1 MDEKYN
7 ALFTP
12 WKIGNVE
19 IPNRIVQCSMGGT
32 SLFGWLEPNHF
43 DKEAAYFLLNR
54 AQDGVGLI
62 LPGMQCVRDTMGIPG
77 RKWLWQNDRMFKELK
92 PYMEE
97 FHKTGSKLFIQLAA
111 GFGRSMAINGW
122 MSYLAKHDFLN
133 KLASPI
139 VDVQYSCASASA
151 TPNRWNE
158 DLKSRPMTRAEIKEM
173 VEAFGKTAKKLRDAG
188 VDGVEIHAVHEGYLL
203 DQFTMKNWNFRT
215 DEYGGSFENRFRFPV
230 EIVKCIHEYAG
241 DDFPVSLRYSVVSK
255 TKGWGKGAMP
265 YEEDFEEFGRD
276 MEESEKAVKY
286 LEEAGYAMFN
296 CDNGTYDA
304 WYWAHPPQ
312 YMPDNCNLSY
322 VEHIKNFTSKPVVC
336 AGRMDP
342 VKAAEEIEAG
352 RLDAVAIARQNLV
365 DHDWI
370 HKIKAGQQD
379 EIKPCIR
386 CHNGCFNMA
395 KFAGT
400 PNIQHLGDSLH
411 LARCALNPTTMQH
424 NRYKIVPTK
433 KPKKVA
439 IIGGGIGGMECALVL
454 TQRGH
459 KPVIFEKSNELG
471 GLFLTAS
478 AMTFKENDKD
488 LITWYKREI
497 EKAGIE
503 VHLGTEV
510 NDLNTLH
517 GFDDIIVATGS
528 VPRTMPQIKGF
539 DKTLTF
545 TDVLKDKKEV
555 GDKVLFIGGGQ
566 SSCEAAYD
574 LLLNFGKHPI
584 IVEYAGDLVAAQ
596 ATCLANTSYLR
607 DAMEYHK
614 VPVYL
619 HSTVTEITDKGCTVK
634 NVQTG
639 ETFFVEC
646 DSVVN
651 GIGFVPTPVGGKT
664 ASRKVKGRE
673 TIHRVGDCVAIGNL
687 RTVIWRAWDVCMKI

>member
-1 MDEKYN
+1 MNSKYN

-32 SLFGWLEPNHF
+32 SLFGWMEPSHL

-62 LPGMQCVRDTMGIPG
+62 LPGMQCIKDPIGG
-77 RKWLWQNDRMFKELK
+77 RWLYQNNKMFKDLK
-92 PYMEE
+92 EYMVE

-111 GFGRSMAINGW
+111 GMGRSMAITKP
-122 MSYLAKHDFLN
+122 MVALLKHPILG
-133 KLASPI
+133 KLASPVADLDYI
-139 VDVQYSCASASA
+139 TASASA
-151 TPNRWNE
+151 TPNRWYDE
-158 DLKSRPMTRAEIKEM
+158 IKSRPMTIKEIHDQ
-173 VEAFGKTAKKLRDAG
+173 VEAFAKTSKKLMDAG

-203 DQFTMKNWNFRT
+203 DQFTISNMNYRT

-230 EIVKCIHEYAG
+230 EIVQAIKAACG

-255 TKGWGKGAMP
+255 TKDWGKGAMP
-265 YEEDFEEFGRD
+265 YEKDFKEFGRD
-276 MEESEKAVKY
+276 MEESEKAIKY
-286 LEEAGYAMFN
+286 LADAGYDMFN

-312 YMPDNCNLSY
+312 YMPDNCNLKY
-322 VEHIKNFTSKPVVC
+322 VEHIKNFTNAPVVC

-342 VKAAEEIEAG
+342 VKAAEEIAAG

-365 DHDWI
+365 DHEWV
-370 HKIKAGQQD
+370 HKIKEGRQD

-386 CHNGCFNMA
+386 CHNGCFNFA
-395 KFAGT
+395 KYKGT
-400 PNIQHLGDSLH
+400 PNLQNTMDSLH
-411 LARCALNPTTMQH
+411 LGRCALNPTTMQH
-424 NRYKIVPTK
+424 KRYYIAPTK
-433 KPKKVA
+433 KAKRVA

-454 TQRGH
+454 KQQGNI
-459 KPVIFEKSNELG
+459 PVLFEKTNELG

-478 AMTFKENDKD
+478 AMTFKENDKE

-503 VHLGTEV
+503 VHMNTEV
-510 NDLNTLH
+510 NDLNTLR

-528 VPRTMPQIKGF
+528 TPRMMPQIKGF
-539 DKTLTF
+539 EKTLTF
-545 TDVLKDKKEV
+545 TDVLKDKKDV

-574 LLLNFGKHPI
+574 MLLNFGKHPI

-596 ATCLANTSYLR
+596 ATCLANTSFLR

-634 NVQTG
+634 NVETG
-639 ETFFVEC
+639 ETTFVEC

-651 GIGFVPTPVGGKT
+651 GIGFVPTPVGGKDNKK
-664 ASRKVKGRE
+664 AY
-673 TIHRVGDCVAIGNL
+673 RVGDCVAIGNL

>member
-1 MDEKYN
+1 MNSKYN

-32 SLFGWLEPNHF
+32 SLFGWMEPSHL
-43 DKEAAYFLLNR
+43 DKEAAHFLLNR

-62 LPGMQCVRDTMGIPG
+62 LPGMQCIKDPILG
-77 RKWLWQNDRMFKELK
+77 RWLYQNDKMFKDLAV
-92 PYMEE
+92 YMKE

-111 GFGRSMAINGW
+111 GMGRSMAITKP
-122 MSYLAKHDFLN
+122 MVTLLKHPLLG
-133 KLASPI
+133 KIASPI
-139 VDVQYSCASASA
+139 ADLDYITASASA
-151 TPNRWNE
+151 TPNRWYDE
-158 DLKSRPMTRAEIKEM
+158 IKSRPMTVKEIHDQ
-173 VEAFGKTAKKLRDAG
+173 VDAFAKTAKKLMDAG

-203 DQFTMKNWNFRT
+203 DQFTISNMNYRT

-230 EIVKCIHEYAG
+230 EIVQAIKAACG
-241 DDFPVSLRYSVVSK
+241 KDFPVSLRYSVVSK
-255 TKGWGKGAMP
+255 TKDWGKGAMP
-265 YEEDFEEFGRD
+265 YEKDFKEFGRD
-276 MEESEKAVKY
+276 MEESERAVKY
-286 LEEAGYAMFN
+286 LGDAGYDMFN

-322 VEHIKNFTSKPVVC
+322 VEHIKNYTSKPVVC

-342 VKAAEEIEAG
+342 VKAAEEIAAG
-352 RLDAVAIARQNLV
+352 KLDAVAIARQNLV
-365 DHDWI
+365 DHEWI
-370 HKIKAGQQD
+370 HKILEGRED

-386 CHNGCFNMA
+386 CHNGCFNFA
-395 KFAGT
+395 KYKGSSNT
-400 PNIQHLGDSLH
+400 QNLMDSLH
-411 LARCALNPTTMQH
+411 LGRCALNPTTMQH
-424 NRYKIVPTK
+424 TRYYIAPTK
-433 KPKKVA
+433 KAKRVA
-439 IIGGGIGGMECALVL
+439 IIGGGIGGMESALVL
-454 TQRGH
+454 HQQGNI
-459 KPVIFEKSNELG
+459 PVIFEKTNELG

-478 AMTFKENDKD
+478 AMTFKENDKE

-503 VHLGTEV
+503 VHMNTEV
-510 NDLNTLH
+510 NDLNTLR

-528 VPRTMPQIKGF
+528 TPRMMPQIKGF
-539 DKTLTF
+539 EKTLTF

-574 LLLNFGKHPI
+574 MLLNFGKHPI
-584 IVEYAGDLVAAQ
+584 IVEYAGDLIAAQ
-596 ATCLANTSYLR
+596 ATCLANTSFLR

-634 NVQTG
+634 NVDTG
-639 ETFFVEC
+639 DTFFVEC

-651 GIGFVPTPVGGKT
+651 GIGFVPTPVGGKDNKK
-664 ASRKVKGRE
+664 AY
-673 TIHRVGDCVAIGNL
+673 RVGDCVAIGNL

>member
-1 MDEKYN
+1 MNPKYE

-12 WKIGNVE
+12 WKVGNVE
-19 IPNRIVQCSMGGT
+19 VKNRIVQCSMGGT
-32 SLFGWLEPNHF
+32 SLFGWMEPSHL

-62 LPGMQCVRDTMGIPG
+62 LPGMQCIKDAIGG
-77 RKWLWQNDRMFKELK
+77 RWLYQNEKMFKDLK
-92 PYMEE
+92 KYMEE
-97 FHKTGSKLFIQLAA
+97 FHKTGAKLFIQLAA
-111 GFGRSMAINGW
+111 GMGRSMAITKPMVMLLQHPVLG
-122 MSYLAKHDFLN
+122 
-133 KLASPI
+133 KLASPVADLDYI
-139 VDVQYSCASASA
+139 TASASA
-151 TPNRWNE
+151 TPNRWYDE
-158 DLKSRPMTRAEIKEM
+158 VKSRPMTIKEIHDQ
-173 VEAFGKTAKKLRDAG
+173 VEAFAKTSKLLKEAG

-203 DQFTMKNWNFRT
+203 DQFTISNMNYRT
-215 DEYGGSFENRFRFPV
+215 DEYGGSFENRYRFPV
-230 EIVKCIHEYAG
+230 EIVQAIKRECG
-241 DDFPVSLRYSVVSK
+241 SDFPVSLRYSVVSK
-255 TKGWGKGAMP
+255 TKDWGKGAMP
-265 YEEDFEEFGRD
+265 YEEDFKEFGRD

-286 LEEAGYAMFN
+286 LEDAGYDMFN

-342 VKAAEEIEAG
+342 VKAAEEIAAG
-352 RLDAVAIARQNLV
+352 KLDAVAIARQNLV
-365 DHDWI
+365 DHEWI
-370 HKIKAGQQD
+370 HKILEGRED

-424 NRYKIVPTK
+424 NKYKIVPTK
-433 KPKKVA
+433 SPKKVA
-439 IIGGGIGGMECALVL
+439 VIGGGIGGMECALVL
-454 TQRGH
+454 KQRGH
-459 KPVIFEKSNELG
+459 IPTLFEKSGELG

-478 AMTFKENDKD
+478 AMTFKENDKE
-488 LITWYKREI
+488 LIRWYRREI
-497 EKAGIE
+497 EKSGIE
-503 VHLGTEV
+503 VHLNTEV
-510 NDLNTLH
+510 NDLGTLR
-517 GFDDIIVATGS
+517 GYDDIIVATGS
-528 VPRTMPQIKGF
+528 VPRTMPGIKGF
-539 DKTLTF
+539 EKALTF
-545 TDVLKDKKEV
+545 TQILKEKHEL

-574 LLLNFGKHPI
+574 LLLNYGKHPI
-584 IVEYAGDLVAAQ
+584 IVEYANDLVAAQ

-646 DSVVN
+646 DNVVN
-651 GIGFVPTPVGGKT
+651 GIGFVPTPVGGRT
-664 ASRKVKGRE
+664 ASRKVKGKE
-673 TIHRVGDCVAIGNL
+673 TIFRVGDCVAIGNL

>member
-1 MDEKYN
+1 MNPKYEP
-7 ALFTP
+7 LFTP

-32 SLFGWLEPNHF
+32 SLFGWMEPSHL

-62 LPGMQCVRDTMGIPG
+62 LPGMQCIKDAIGG
-77 RKWLWQNDRMFKELK
+77 RWLYQNDKMFKDLK
-92 PYMEE
+92 PYMDEL
-97 FHKTGSKLFIQLAA
+97 HKAGAKLFVQLAA
-111 GFGRSMAINGW
+111 GMGRSMAITKP
-122 MSYLAKHDFLN
+122 MVMLLKHPLLGR
-133 KLASPI
+133 LASPVADLDYI
-139 VDVQYSCASASA
+139 CASASA
-151 TPNRWNE
+151 TPNRWAE
-158 DLKSRPMTRAEIKEM
+158 DVKSRPMTVKEIHDQ
-173 VEAFGKTAKKLRDAG
+173 VDAFAKTAKKLMDAG

-203 DQFTMKNWNFRT
+203 DQFTISNMNYRT
-215 DEYGGSFENRFRFPV
+215 DEYGGSFENRYRFPV
-230 EIVKCIHEYAG
+230 EIVQAIKAACG
-241 DDFPVSLRYSVVSK
+241 KDFPVSLRYSVVSK
-255 TKGWGKGAMP
+255 TKTWGKGAMP
-265 YEEDFEEFGRD
+265 YETDFEEFGRD
-276 MEESEKAVKY
+276 MEESEKAIKY
-286 LEEAGYAMFN
+286 LADAGYDMFN

-312 YMPDNCNLSY
+312 YMPDNCNLEY
-322 VEHIKNFTSKPVVC
+322 VEHIKKFTDKPVVC

-342 VKAAEEIEAG
+342 VKAAEEIAAG

-365 DHDWI
+365 DHEWI
-370 HKIKAGQQD
+370 HKIKEGRED
-379 EIKPCIR
+379 DIKPCIR
-386 CHNGCFNMA
+386 CHNGCFNFA
-395 KFAGT
+395 KYKGT
-400 PNIQHLGDSLH
+400 SNLQKLDDSLH

-424 NRYKIVPTK
+424 NKYKIVPTK

-439 IIGGGIGGMECALVL
+439 IIGGGVGGMECALVL
-454 TQRGH
+454 KQRGH
-459 KPVIFEKSNELG
+459 IPTIFEKTNELG

-478 AMTFKENDKD
+478 AMTFKENDKE
-488 LITWYKREI
+488 LIRWYLKEI
-497 EKAGIE
+497 EREGID
-503 VHLGTEV
+503 VRLNTEV
-510 NDLNTLH
+510 NDLGTMR
-517 GFDDIIVATGS
+517 GYDEIIVATGS
-528 VPRTMPQIKGF
+528 VPRTMPGIKGF
-539 DKTLTF
+539 EKALTF
-545 TDVLKDKKEV
+545 TQVLKDKVDV
-555 GDKVLFIGGGQ
+555 GDKVLFLGGGQ

-651 GIGFVPTPVGGKT
+651 GIGFVPTPVGGKDN
-664 ASRKVKGRE
+664 KNVY
-673 TIHRVGDCVAIGNL
+673 RVGDCVAIGNL

>member
-1 MDEKYN
+1 MNSKYN

-32 SLFGWLEPNHF
+32 SLFGWMEPSHL

-62 LPGMQCVRDTMGIPG
+62 LPGMQCIKDPIGG
-77 RKWLWQNDRMFKELK
+77 RWLYQNNKMFKDLK
-92 PYMEE
+92 EYMVE

-111 GFGRSMAINGW
+111 GMGRSMAITKP
-122 MSYLAKHDFLN
+122 MVALLKHPILG
-133 KLASPI
+133 KLASPVADLDYI
-139 VDVQYSCASASA
+139 TASASA
-151 TPNRWNE
+151 TPNRWYDE
-158 DLKSRPMTRAEIKEM
+158 IKSRPMTIKEIHDQ
-173 VEAFGKTAKKLRDAG
+173 VEAFAKTSKKLMDAG

-203 DQFTMKNWNFRT
+203 DQFTISNMNYRT

-230 EIVKCIHEYAG
+230 EIVQAIKAACG

-255 TKGWGKGAMP
+255 TKDWGKGAMP
-265 YEEDFEEFGRD
+265 YEKDFKEFGRD
-276 MEESEKAVKY
+276 MEESEKAIKY
-286 LEEAGYAMFN
+286 LADAGYDMFN

-312 YMPDNCNLSY
+312 YMPDNCNLEY
-322 VEHIKNFTSKPVVC
+322 VEHIKKFTDKPVVC

-352 RLDAVAIARQNLV
+352 KLDAVAIARQNLV

-370 HKIKAGQQD
+370 HKIKEGHED

-400 PNIQHLGDSLH
+400 PNVQHFNDSMH

-424 NRYKIVPTK
+424 TRYKIVPTK
-433 KPKKVA
+433 NPKKVA

-454 TQRGH
+454 KQRGH
-459 KPVIFEKSNELG
+459 IPTIFEKTDELG

-478 AMTFKENDKD
+478 AMTFKENDKE
-488 LITWYKREI
+488 LIRWYKNEI
-497 EKAGIE
+497 EKQGID
-503 VHLGTEV
+503 VRFNTEI
-510 NDLNTLH
+510 NDLGVLR
-517 GFDDIIVATGS
+517 GYDDIIVASGS
-528 VPRTMPQIKGF
+528 VPRMMPSIKGF
-539 DKTLTF
+539 DKALTF
-545 TDVLKDKKEV
+545 TQVLKDKVDV
-555 GDKVLFIGGGQ
+555 GDNFLFIGGGQ

-574 LLLNFGKHPI
+574 MLLNFGKHPI

-596 ATCLANTSYLR
+596 ATCLANTSFLR

-634 NVQTG
+634 NVETG
-639 ETFFVEC
+639 ETTFVEC

-651 GIGFVPTPVGGKT
+651 GIGFVPTPVGGKDNKK
-664 ASRKVKGRE
+664 AY
-673 TIHRVGDCVAIGNL
+673 RVGDCVAIGNL

>member
-1 MDEKYN
+1 MNQKYN

-12 WKIGNVE
+12 WKICNVE

-32 SLFGWLEPNHF
+32 SLFGWMEPSHL

-62 LPGMQCVRDTMGIPG
+62 LPGMQCIKDPILG
-77 RKWLWQNDRMFKELK
+77 RWLYQNDKMFKDLEV
-92 PYMEE
+92 YMKE

-111 GFGRSMAINGW
+111 GMGRSMAITKPMVMLLKNPLLG
-122 MSYLAKHDFLN
+122 KI
-133 KLASPI
+133 ASPI
-139 VDVQYSCASASA
+139 ADLNYITASASA
-151 TPNRWNE
+151 TPNRWYE
-158 DLKSRPMTRAEIKEM
+158 EIKSRPMTIQEIHDQ
-173 VEAFGKTAKKLRDAG
+173 VDAFAKTAKKLMDAG

-203 DQFTMKNWNFRT
+203 DQFTISNMNYRT
-215 DEYGGSFENRFRFPV
+215 DEYGGSFENRYRFPV
-230 EIVKCIHEYAG
+230 EIVQAIKAACG
-241 DDFPVSLRYSVVSK
+241 NDFPVSLRYSVVSK
-255 TKGWGKGAMP
+255 TKDWGKGAMP
-265 YEEDFEEFGRD
+265 YETDFKEFGRD
-276 MEESEKAVKY
+276 MEESERAIKY
-286 LEEAGYAMFN
+286 LSDAGYDMFN

-312 YMPDNCNLSY
+312 YMPDNCNLEY
-322 VEHIKNFTSKPVVC
+322 VEHIKKFTDKPVVC

-370 HKIKAGQQD
+370 HKIKEGRED

-395 KFAGT
+395 KYAGT
-400 PNIQHLGDSLH
+400 PNVQHLGDSLH

-433 KPKKVA
+433 SPKKVA

-454 TQRGH
+454 KQRGH
-459 KPVIFEKSNELG
+459 IPTIFEKSGELG

-478 AMTFKENDKD
+478 AMTFKENDKE
-488 LITWYKREI
+488 LIRWYLNEI
-497 EKAGIE
+497 EKEGID
-503 VHLGTEV
+503 VRLNTEV
-510 NDLNTLH
+510 NDLGTLH
-517 GFDDIIVATGS
+517 GFDEIIVASGS
-528 VPRTMPQIKGF
+528 VPRTMPSIKGF
-539 DKTLTF
+539 DRTLTF
-545 TDVLKDKKEV
+545 TQILKDKVDV

-574 LLLNFGKHPI
+574 LLLNYGKHPI

-639 ETFFVEC
+639 ETTFVEC

-651 GIGFVPTPVGGKT
+651 GIGFVPTPVGGKDNKK
-664 ASRKVKGRE
+664 AY
-673 TIHRVGDCVAIGNL
+673 RVGDCVAIGNL
-687 RTVIWRAWDVCMKI
+687 RTVIWRAWAVCMKI

>member
-1 MDEKYN
+1 MNPKYE

-12 WKIGNVE
+12 WKVGNVE
-19 IPNRIVQCSMGGT
+19 VKNRIVQCSMGGT
-32 SLFGWLEPNHF
+32 SLFGWMEPSHL

-62 LPGMQCVRDTMGIPG
+62 LPGMQCIKDAIGG
-77 RKWLWQNDRMFKELK
+77 RWLYQNEKMFKDLK
-92 PYMEE
+92 KYMEE
-97 FHKTGSKLFIQLAA
+97 FHKTGAKLFIQLAA
-111 GFGRSMAINGW
+111 GMGRSMAITKPMVMLLQHPVLG
-122 MSYLAKHDFLN
+122 
-133 KLASPI
+133 KLASPVADLDYI
-139 VDVQYSCASASA
+139 TASASA
-151 TPNRWNE
+151 TPNRWYDE
-158 DLKSRPMTRAEIKEM
+158 VKSRPMTIKEIHDQ
-173 VEAFGKTAKKLRDAG
+173 VEAFAKTSKLLKEAG

-203 DQFTMKNWNFRT
+203 DQFTISNMNYRT
-215 DEYGGSFENRFRFPV
+215 DEYGGSFENRYRFPV
-230 EIVKCIHEYAG
+230 EIVQAIKRECG
-241 DDFPVSLRYSVVSK
+241 SDFPVSLRYSVVSK
-255 TKGWGKGAMP
+255 TKDWGKGAMP
-265 YEEDFEEFGRD
+265 YEEDFKEFGRD

-286 LEEAGYAMFN
+286 LEDAGYDMFN

-342 VKAAEEIEAG
+342 VKAAEEIAAG
-352 RLDAVAIARQNLV
+352 KLDAVAIARQNLV
-365 DHDWI
+365 DHEWI
-370 HKIKAGQQD
+370 HKILEGRED

-424 NRYKIVPTK
+424 NKYKIVPTK
-433 KPKKVA
+433 SPKKVA
-439 IIGGGIGGMECALVL
+439 VIGGGIGGMECALVL
-454 TQRGH
+454 KQRGH
-459 KPVIFEKSNELG
+459 IPTLFEKSGELG

-478 AMTFKENDKD
+478 AMTFKENDKE
-488 LITWYKREI
+488 LIRWYRREI
-497 EKAGIE
+497 EKSGIE
-503 VHLGTEV
+503 VHLNTEV
-510 NDLNTLH
+510 NDLGTLR
-517 GFDDIIVATGS
+517 GYDDIIVATGS
-528 VPRTMPQIKGF
+528 VPRTMPGIKGF
-539 DKTLTF
+539 EKALTF
-545 TDVLKDKKEV
+545 TQILKEKHEL

-574 LLLNFGKHPI
+574 LLLNYGKHPI
-584 IVEYAGDLVAAQ
+584 IVEYANDLVAAQ

-646 DSVVN
+646 DNVVN
-651 GIGFVPTPVGGKT
+651 GIGFVPTPVGGRT
-664 ASRKVKGRE
+664 ASRKVKGKE
-673 TIHRVGDCVAIGNL
+673 TIFRVGDCVSIGNL

>member
-1 MDEKYN
+1 MNSKYN

-32 SLFGWLEPNHF
+32 SLFGWMEPSHL

-62 LPGMQCVRDTMGIPG
+62 LPGMQCIKDPIGG
-77 RKWLWQNDRMFKELK
+77 RWLYQNNKMFKDLK
-92 PYMEE
+92 EYMVE

-111 GFGRSMAINGW
+111 GMGRSMAITKP
-122 MSYLAKHDFLN
+122 MVALLKHPILG
-133 KLASPI
+133 KLASPVADLDYI
-139 VDVQYSCASASA
+139 TASASA
-151 TPNRWNE
+151 TPNRWYDE
-158 DLKSRPMTRAEIKEM
+158 IKSRPMTIKEIHDQ
-173 VEAFGKTAKKLRDAG
+173 VEAFAKTSKKLMDAG

-203 DQFTMKNWNFRT
+203 DQFTISNMNYRT

-230 EIVKCIHEYAG
+230 EIVQAIKAACG
-241 DDFPVSLRYSVVSK
+241 DDFSVSLRYSVVSK
-255 TKGWGKGAMP
+255 TKDWGKGAMP
-265 YEEDFEEFGRD
+265 YEKDFKEFGRD
-276 MEESEKAVKY
+276 MEESEKAIKY
-286 LEEAGYAMFN
+286 LADAGYDMFN

-312 YMPDNCNLSY
+312 YMPDNCNLEY
-322 VEHIKNFTSKPVVC
+322 VEHIKKFTDKPVVC

-352 RLDAVAIARQNLV
+352 KLDAVAIARQNLV

-370 HKIKAGQQD
+370 HKIKEGHED

-400 PNIQHLGDSLH
+400 PNVQHFNDSMH

-424 NRYKIVPTK
+424 TRYKIVPTK
-433 KPKKVA
+433 NPKKVA

-454 TQRGH
+454 KQRGH
-459 KPVIFEKSNELG
+459 IPTIFEKTDELG

-478 AMTFKENDKD
+478 AMTFKENDKE
-488 LITWYKREI
+488 LIRWYKNEI
-497 EKAGIE
+497 EKQGID
-503 VHLGTEV
+503 VRFNTEI
-510 NDLNTLH
+510 NDLGVLR
-517 GFDDIIVATGS
+517 GYDDIIVASGS
-528 VPRTMPQIKGF
+528 VPRMMPSIKGF
-539 DKTLTF
+539 DKALTF
-545 TDVLKDKKEV
+545 TQVLKDKVDV

-574 LLLNFGKHPI
+574 MLLNFGKHPI

-596 ATCLANTSYLR
+596 ATCLANTSFLR

-634 NVQTG
+634 NVETG
-639 ETFFVEC
+639 ETTFVEC

-651 GIGFVPTPVGGKT
+651 GIGFVPTPVGGKDNKK
-664 ASRKVKGRE
+664 AY
-673 TIHRVGDCVAIGNL
+673 RVGDCVAIGNL

>member
-1 MDEKYN
+1 MNSKYN

-32 SLFGWLEPNHF
+32 SLFGWMEPSHL

-62 LPGMQCVRDTMGIPG
+62 LPGIQCIKDPIGG
-77 RKWLWQNDRMFKELK
+77 RWLYQNNKMFKDLK
-92 PYMEE
+92 EYMVE

-111 GFGRSMAINGW
+111 GMGRSMAITKPMVALLTHPILG
-122 MSYLAKHDFLN
+122 
-133 KLASPI
+133 KLASPVADLDYI
-139 VDVQYSCASASA
+139 TASASA
-151 TPNRWNE
+151 TPNRWYDE
-158 DLKSRPMTRAEIKEM
+158 IKSRPMTIKEIHDQ
-173 VEAFGKTAKKLRDAG
+173 VEAFAKTSKKLMDAG

-203 DQFTMKNWNFRT
+203 DQFTISNMNYRT

-230 EIVKCIHEYAG
+230 EIVQAIKAACG

-255 TKGWGKGAMP
+255 TKDWGKGAMP
-265 YEEDFEEFGRD
+265 YEKDFKEFGRD
-276 MEESEKAVKY
+276 MEESEKAIKY
-286 LEEAGYAMFN
+286 LADAGYDMFN

-312 YMPDNCNLSY
+312 YMPDNCNLEY
-322 VEHIKNFTSKPVVC
+322 VEHIKKFTDKPVVC

-352 RLDAVAIARQNLV
+352 KLDAVAIARQNLV

-370 HKIKAGQQD
+370 HKIKEGHED

-400 PNIQHLGDSLH
+400 PNVQHFNDSMH

-424 NRYKIVPTK
+424 TRYKIVPTK
-433 KPKKVA
+433 NPKKVA

-454 TQRGH
+454 KQRGH
-459 KPVIFEKSNELG
+459 IPTIFEKTDELG

-478 AMTFKENDKD
+478 AMTFKENDKE
-488 LITWYKREI
+488 LIRWYKNEI
-497 EKAGIE
+497 EKQGID
-503 VHLGTEV
+503 VRFNTEI
-510 NDLNTLH
+510 NDLGVLR
-517 GFDDIIVATGS
+517 GYDDIIVASGS
-528 VPRTMPQIKGF
+528 VPRMMPSIKGF
-539 DKTLTF
+539 DKALTF
-545 TDVLKDKKEV
+545 TQVLKDKVDV

-574 LLLNFGKHPI
+574 MLLNFGKHPI

-596 ATCLANTSYLR
+596 ATCLANTSFLR

-634 NVQTG
+634 NVETG
-639 ETFFVEC
+639 ETTFVEC

-651 GIGFVPTPVGGKT
+651 GIGFVPTPVGGKDNKK
-664 ASRKVKGRE
+664 AY
-673 TIHRVGDCVAIGNL
+673 RVGDCVAIGNL

>member
-1 MDEKYN
+1 MNSKYN

-32 SLFGWLEPNHF
+32 SLFGWMEPSHL

-62 LPGMQCVRDTMGIPG
+62 LPGMQCIKDPIGG
-77 RKWLWQNDRMFKELK
+77 RWLYQNNKMFKDLK
-92 PYMEE
+92 EYMVE

-111 GFGRSMAINGW
+111 GMGRSMAITKP
-122 MSYLAKHDFLN
+122 MVALLKHPILG
-133 KLASPI
+133 KLASPVADLDYI
-139 VDVQYSCASASA
+139 TASASA
-151 TPNRWNE
+151 TPNRWYDE
-158 DLKSRPMTRAEIKEM
+158 IKSRPMTIKEIHDQ
-173 VEAFGKTAKKLRDAG
+173 VEAFAKTSKKLMDAG

-203 DQFTMKNWNFRT
+203 DQFTISNMNYRT

-230 EIVKCIHEYAG
+230 EIVQAIKAACG

-255 TKGWGKGAMP
+255 TKDWGKGAMP
-265 YEEDFEEFGRD
+265 YEKDFKEFGRD
-276 MEESEKAVKY
+276 MEESEKAIKY
-286 LEEAGYAMFN
+286 LADAGYDMFN

-312 YMPDNCNLSY
+312 YMPDNCNLEY
-322 VEHIKNFTSKPVVC
+322 VEHIKKFTNCPVVC

-342 VKAAEEIEAG
+342 VKAAEEIAAG

-365 DHDWI
+365 DHEWI
-370 HKIKAGQQD
+370 HKILSGHED

-400 PNIQHLGDSLH
+400 PNVQHFNDSMH

-424 NRYKIVPTK
+424 TRYKIVPTK
-433 KPKKVA
+433 NPKKVA

-454 TQRGH
+454 KQRGH
-459 KPVIFEKSNELG
+459 IPTIFEKTDELG

-478 AMTFKENDKD
+478 AMTFKENDKE
-488 LITWYKREI
+488 LIRWYKNEI
-497 EKAGIE
+497 EKQGID
-503 VHLGTEV
+503 VRFNTEI
-510 NDLNTLH
+510 NDLGVLR
-517 GFDDIIVATGS
+517 GYDDIIVASGS
-528 VPRTMPQIKGF
+528 VPRMMPSIKGF
-539 DKTLTF
+539 DKALTF
-545 TDVLKDKKEV
+545 TQVLKDKVDV

-574 LLLNFGKHPI
+574 MLLNFGKHPI

-596 ATCLANTSYLR
+596 ATCLANTSFLR

-634 NVQTG
+634 NVETG
-639 ETFFVEC
+639 ETTFVEC

-651 GIGFVPTPVGGKT
+651 GIGFVPTPVGGKDNKK
-664 ASRKVKGRE
+664 AY
-673 TIHRVGDCVAIGNL
+673 RVGDCVAIGNL

>member
-1 MDEKYN
+1 MNQKYN

-12 WKIGNVE
+12 WKICNVE

-32 SLFGWLEPNHF
+32 SLFGWMEPSHL

-62 LPGMQCVRDTMGIPG
+62 LPGMQCIKDPILG
-77 RKWLWQNDRMFKELK
+77 RWLYQNDKMFKDLEV
-92 PYMEE
+92 YMKE

-111 GFGRSMAINGW
+111 GMGRSMAITKP
-122 MSYLAKHDFLN
+122 MVTLLKHPLLG
-133 KLASPI
+133 KIASPI
-139 VDVQYSCASASA
+139 ADLDYITASASA
-151 TPNRWNE
+151 TPNRWYDE
-158 DLKSRPMTRAEIKEM
+158 IKSRPMTIKEIHDQ
-173 VEAFGKTAKKLRDAG
+173 VDAFAKTAKKLMDAG

-203 DQFTMKNWNFRT
+203 DQFTISNMNYRT
-215 DEYGGSFENRFRFPV
+215 YEYGGSFENRYRFPV
-230 EIVKCIHEYAG
+230 EIVQAIKAACG
-241 DDFPVSLRYSVVSK
+241 NDFPVSLRYSVVSK
-255 TKGWGKGAMP
+255 TKDWGKGAMP
-265 YEEDFEEFGRD
+265 YETDFKEFGRD
-276 MEESEKAVKY
+276 MEESERAIKY
-286 LEEAGYAMFN
+286 LSDAGYDMFN

-312 YMPDNCNLSY
+312 YMPDNCNLEY
-322 VEHIKNFTSKPVVC
+322 VEHIKKFTDKPVVC

-352 RLDAVAIARQNLV
+352 KLDAVAIARQNLV

-370 HKIKAGQQD
+370 HKIKEGRED

-395 KFAGT
+395 KYAGT
-400 PNIQHLGDSLH
+400 PNVQHLGDSLH

-433 KPKKVA
+433 NPKKVA

-454 TQRGH
+454 KQRGH
-459 KPVIFEKSNELG
+459 IPTIFEKSGELG

-478 AMTFKENDKD
+478 AMTFKENDKE
-488 LITWYKREI
+488 LIRWYLNEI
-497 EKAGIE
+497 EKEGID
-503 VHLGTEV
+503 VHLNTEI
-510 NDLNTLH
+510 NDLGALH
-517 GFDDIIVATGS
+517 GFDEIIVASGS
-528 VPRTMPQIKGF
+528 VPRTMPSIKGF

-545 TDVLKDKKEV
+545 TQVLRDKVDV

-574 LLLNFGKHPI
+574 MLLNYGKHPI

-639 ETFFVEC
+639 ETTFVEC

-651 GIGFVPTPVGGKT
+651 GIGFVPTPVGGKNNKK
-664 ASRKVKGRE
+664 AY
-673 TIHRVGDCVAIGNL
+673 RVGDCVAIGNL

>member
-1 MDEKYN
+1 MNPKYE

-12 WKIGNVE
+12 WKVGNVE
-19 IPNRIVQCSMGGT
+19 VKNRIVQCSMGGT
-32 SLFGWLEPNHF
+32 SLFGWMEPSHL

-62 LPGMQCVRDTMGIPG
+62 LPGMQCIKDAIGG
-77 RKWLWQNDRMFKELK
+77 RWLYQNEKMFKDLK
-92 PYMEE
+92 KYMEE
-97 FHKTGSKLFIQLAA
+97 FHKTGAKLFIQLAA
-111 GFGRSMAINGW
+111 GMGRSMAITKPMILLLQHPVLG
-122 MSYLAKHDFLN
+122 
-133 KLASPI
+133 KLASPVADLDYI
-139 VDVQYSCASASA
+139 TASASA
-151 TPNRWNE
+151 TPNRWYDE
-158 DLKSRPMTRAEIKEM
+158 VKSRPMTIKEIHDQ
-173 VEAFGKTAKKLRDAG
+173 VEAFAKTSKLLKEAG

-203 DQFTMKNWNFRT
+203 DQFTISNMNYRT
-215 DEYGGSFENRFRFPV
+215 DEYGGSFENRYRFPV
-230 EIVKCIHEYAG
+230 EIVQAIKRECG
-241 DDFPVSLRYSVVSK
+241 SDFPVSLRYSVVSK
-255 TKGWGKGAMP
+255 TKDWGKGAMP
-265 YEEDFEEFGRD
+265 YEEDFKEFGRD

-286 LEEAGYAMFN
+286 LEDAGYDMFN

-322 VEHIKNFTSKPVVC
+322 VEHIKNYTSKPVVC

-342 VKAAEEIEAG
+342 VKAAEEIAAG

-365 DHDWI
+365 DHEWV
-370 HKIKAGQQD
+370 HKILEGRED

-424 NRYKIVPTK
+424 NKYKIVPTRS
-433 KPKKVA
+433 PKKVA
-439 IIGGGIGGMECALVL
+439 VIGGGIGGMECALVL
-454 TQRGH
+454 KQRGH
-459 KPVIFEKSNELG
+459 IPVLFEKSGELG

-478 AMTFKENDKD
+478 AMTFKENDKE
-488 LITWYKREI
+488 LIRWYRREI
-497 EKAGIE
+497 EKSGIE
-503 VHLGTEV
+503 VHLNTEV
-510 NDLNTLH
+510 NDLGTLR
-517 GFDDIIVATGS
+517 GYDDIIVATGS
-528 VPRTMPQIKGF
+528 VPRTMPGIKGF
-539 DKTLTF
+539 EKALTF
-545 TDVLKDKKEV
+545 TQILKEKHEL

-574 LLLNFGKHPI
+574 LLLNYGKHPI
-584 IVEYAGDLVAAQ
+584 IVEYANDLVAAQ

-646 DSVVN
+646 DNVVN
-651 GIGFVPTPVGGKT
+651 GIGFVPTPVGGRT
-664 ASRKVKGRE
+664 ASRKVKGKE
-673 TIHRVGDCVAIGNL
+673 TIFRVGDCVAIGNL

>member
-1 MDEKYN
+1 MNPKYE

-12 WKIGNVE
+12 WKVGNVE
-19 IPNRIVQCSMGGT
+19 VKNRIVQCSMGGT
-32 SLFGWLEPNHF
+32 SLFGWMEPSHL

-62 LPGMQCVRDTMGIPG
+62 LPGMQCIKDAIGG
-77 RKWLWQNDRMFKELK
+77 RWLYQNEKMFKDLK
-92 PYMEE
+92 KYMDE
-97 FHKTGSKLFIQLAA
+97 FHKTGAKLFIQLAA
-111 GFGRSMAINGW
+111 GMGRSMAITKPMILLLQHPVLG
-122 MSYLAKHDFLN
+122 
-133 KLASPI
+133 KLASPVADLDYI
-139 VDVQYSCASASA
+139 TASASA
-151 TPNRWNE
+151 TPNRWYDE
-158 DLKSRPMTRAEIKEM
+158 VKSRPMTIKEIHDQ
-173 VEAFGKTAKKLRDAG
+173 VEAFAKTSKLLKEAG

-203 DQFTMKNWNFRT
+203 DQFTISNMNYRT
-215 DEYGGSFENRFRFPV
+215 DEYGGSFENRYRFPV
-230 EIVKCIHEYAG
+230 EIVQAIKRECG
-241 DDFPVSLRYSVVSK
+241 SDFPVSLRYSVVSK
-255 TKGWGKGAMP
+255 TKDWGKGAMP
-265 YEEDFEEFGRD
+265 YEEDFKEFGRD

-286 LEEAGYAMFN
+286 LEDAGYDMFN

-322 VEHIKNFTSKPVVC
+322 VEHIKNYTSKPVVC

-342 VKAAEEIEAG
+342 VKAAEEIAAG
-352 RLDAVAIARQNLV
+352 KLDAVAIARQNLV
-365 DHDWI
+365 DHEWI
-370 HKIKAGQQD
+370 HKILEGRED

-424 NRYKIVPTK
+424 NKYKIVPTK
-433 KPKKVA
+433 SPKKVA

-454 TQRGH
+454 KQRGH
-459 KPVIFEKSNELG
+459 IPTLFEKSGELG

-478 AMTFKENDKD
+478 AMTFKENDKE
-488 LITWYKREI
+488 LIRWYRREI
-497 EKAGIE
+497 EKSGIE
-503 VHLGTEV
+503 VHLNTEV
-510 NDLNTLH
+510 NDLGTLR
-517 GFDDIIVATGS
+517 GYDDIIVATGS
-528 VPRTMPQIKGF
+528 VPRTMPGIKGF
-539 DKTLTF
+539 EKALTF
-545 TDVLKDKKEV
+545 TQILKEKHEL

-574 LLLNFGKHPI
+574 LLLNYGKHPI
-584 IVEYAGDLVAAQ
+584 IVEYANDLVAAQ

-646 DSVVN
+646 DNVVN
-651 GIGFVPTPVGGKT
+651 GIGFVPTPVGGRT
-664 ASRKVKGRE
+664 ASRKVKGKE
-673 TIHRVGDCVAIGNL
+673 TIFRVGDCVAIGNL

>member
-1 MDEKYN
+1 MNPKYE

-12 WKIGNVE
+12 WKVGNVE
-19 IPNRIVQCSMGGT
+19 IKNRIVQCSMGGT
-32 SLFGWLEPNHF
+32 SLFGWMEPSHL

-62 LPGMQCVRDTMGIPG
+62 LPGMQCIKDAIGG
-77 RKWLWQNDRMFKELK
+77 RWLYQNEKMFKDLK
-92 PYMEE
+92 KYMEE
-97 FHKTGSKLFIQLAA
+97 FHKTGAKLFIQLAA
-111 GFGRSMAINGW
+111 GMGRSMAITKPMILLLQHPVLG
-122 MSYLAKHDFLN
+122 
-133 KLASPI
+133 KLASPVADLDYI
-139 VDVQYSCASASA
+139 TASASA
-151 TPNRWNE
+151 TPNRWYDE
-158 DLKSRPMTRAEIKEM
+158 VKSRPMTIKEIHDQ
-173 VEAFGKTAKKLRDAG
+173 VEAFAKTSKLLKEAG

-203 DQFTMKNWNFRT
+203 DQFTISNMNYRT
-215 DEYGGSFENRFRFPV
+215 DEYGGSFENRYRFPV
-230 EIVKCIHEYAG
+230 EIVQAIKRECG
-241 DDFPVSLRYSVVSK
+241 SDFPVSLRYSVVSK
-255 TKGWGKGAMP
+255 TKDWGKGAMP
-265 YEEDFEEFGRD
+265 YEEDFKEFGRD

-286 LEEAGYAMFN
+286 LEDAGYDMFN

-322 VEHIKNFTSKPVVC
+322 VEHIKNYTSKPVVC

-342 VKAAEEIEAG
+342 VKAAEEIAAG
-352 RLDAVAIARQNLV
+352 KLDAVAIARQNLV
-365 DHDWI
+365 DHEWI
-370 HKIKAGQQD
+370 HKILEGRED

-424 NRYKIVPTK
+424 NKYKIVPAK
-433 KPKKVA
+433 SPKKVA

-454 TQRGH
+454 KQRGH
-459 KPVIFEKSNELG
+459 IPVLFEKSGELG

-478 AMTFKENDKD
+478 AMTFKENDKE
-488 LITWYKREI
+488 LIRWYRREI
-497 EKAGIE
+497 EKSGIE
-503 VHLGTEV
+503 VHLNTEV
-510 NDLNTLH
+510 NDLGTLR
-517 GFDDIIVATGS
+517 GYDDIIVATGS
-528 VPRTMPQIKGF
+528 VPRTMPGIKGF
-539 DKTLTF
+539 EKALTF
-545 TDVLKDKKEV
+545 TQVLKEKHEL

-574 LLLNFGKHPI
+574 LLLNYGKHPI
-584 IVEYAGDLVAAQ
+584 IVEYANDLVAAQ

-646 DSVVN
+646 DNVVN
-651 GIGFVPTPVGGKT
+651 GIGFVPTPVGGRT
-664 ASRKVKGRE
+664 ASRKVKGKE
-673 TIHRVGDCVAIGNL
+673 TIFRVGDCVAIGNL

>member
-1 MDEKYN
+1 MNPKYE

-12 WKIGNVE
+12 WKVGNVE
-19 IPNRIVQCSMGGT
+19 VKNRIVQCSMGGT
-32 SLFGWLEPNHF
+32 SLFGWMEPSHL

-62 LPGMQCVRDTMGIPG
+62 LPGMQCIKDAIGG
-77 RKWLWQNDRMFKELK
+77 RWLYQNEKMFKDLK
-92 PYMEE
+92 KYMEE
-97 FHKTGSKLFIQLAA
+97 FHKTGAKLFIQLAA
-111 GFGRSMAINGW
+111 GMGRSMAITKPMILLLQHPVLG
-122 MSYLAKHDFLN
+122 
-133 KLASPI
+133 KLASPVADLDYI
-139 VDVQYSCASASA
+139 TASASA
-151 TPNRWNE
+151 TPNRWYDE
-158 DLKSRPMTRAEIKEM
+158 VKSRPMTIKEIHDQ
-173 VEAFGKTAKKLRDAG
+173 VEAFAKTSKLLKEAG

-203 DQFTMKNWNFRT
+203 DQFTISNMNYRT
-215 DEYGGSFENRFRFPV
+215 DEYGGSFENRYRFPV
-230 EIVKCIHEYAG
+230 EIVQAIKRECG
-241 DDFPVSLRYSVVSK
+241 SDFPVSLRYSVVSK
-255 TKGWGKGAMP
+255 TKDWGKGAMP
-265 YEEDFEEFGRD
+265 YEEDFKEFGRD

-286 LEEAGYAMFN
+286 LEDAGYDMFN

-322 VEHIKNFTSKPVVC
+322 VEHIKNYTSKPVVC

-342 VKAAEEIEAG
+342 VKAAEEIAAG
-352 RLDAVAIARQNLV
+352 KLDAVAIARQNLV
-365 DHDWI
+365 DHEWI
-370 HKIKAGQQD
+370 HKILEGRED

-424 NRYKIVPTK
+424 NKYKIVPTK
-433 KPKKVA
+433 SPKKVA

-454 TQRGH
+454 KQRGH
-459 KPVIFEKSNELG
+459 IPTLFEKSGELG

-478 AMTFKENDKD
+478 AMTFKENDKE
-488 LITWYKREI
+488 LIRWYRREI
-497 EKAGIE
+497 EKSGIE
-503 VHLGTEV
+503 VHLNTEV
-510 NDLNTLH
+510 NDLGTLR
-517 GFDDIIVATGS
+517 GYDDIIVATGS
-528 VPRTMPQIKGF
+528 VPRTMPGIKGF
-539 DKTLTF
+539 EKALTF
-545 TDVLKDKKEV
+545 TQVLKEKHEL

-574 LLLNFGKHPI
+574 LLLNYGKHPI
-584 IVEYAGDLVAAQ
+584 IVEYANDLVAAQ

-646 DSVVN
+646 DNVVN
-651 GIGFVPTPVGGKT
+651 GIGFVPTPVGGRT
-664 ASRKVKGRE
+664 ASRKVKGKE
-673 TIHRVGDCVAIGNL
+673 TIFRVGDCVAIGNL

>member
-1 MDEKYN
+1 MDSKYN

-12 WKIGNVE
+12 WKIGKVE

-32 SLFGWLEPNHF
+32 SLFGWMEPCHL

-62 LPGMQCVRDTMGIPG
+62 LPGMQCIKDAIGG
-77 RKWLWQNDRMFKELK
+77 RWLYQNDKMFKDLK
-92 PYMEE
+92 VYMEE
-97 FHKTGSKLFIQLAA
+97 FHKTGAKLFVQLAA
-111 GFGRSMAINGW
+111 GMGRSMAITKPMVMLLEHPLLG
-122 MSYLAKHDFLN
+122 
-133 KLASPI
+133 KLASPVADLDYI
-139 VDVQYSCASASA
+139 TASASA
-151 TPNRWNE
+151 TPNRWY
-158 DLKSRPMTRAEIKEM
+158 DQVKSRPMTIKEIQDQ
-173 VEAFGKTAKKLRDAG
+173 VEAFAKTSKKLMDAG

-203 DQFTMKNWNFRT
+203 DQFTISNMNYRT
-215 DEYGGSFENRFRFPV
+215 DQYGGSFENRFRFPV
-230 EIVKCIHEYAG
+230 EIVQAIKAACG
-241 DDFPVSLRYSVVSK
+241 PDFPVSLRYSVVSK
-255 TKGWGKGAMP
+255 TKDWGKGAMP
-265 YEEDFEEFGRD
+265 YEKDFKEFGRD
-276 MEESEKAVKY
+276 MEESERAVKY
-286 LEEAGYAMFN
+286 LADAGYDMFN

-312 YMPDNCNLSY
+312 YMPDNCNLEY
-322 VEHIKNFTSKPVVC
+322 VEHIKKFTDKPVVC

-365 DHDWI
+365 DHEWI

-510 NDLNTLH
+510 NDLNTLR

-539 DKTLTF
+539 EKTLTF
-545 TDVLKDKKEV
+545 TDILKDKKDV

>member
-1 MDEKYN
+1 MNQKYN

-12 WKIGNVE
+12 WKICNVE

-32 SLFGWLEPNHF
+32 SLFGWMEPSHL

-62 LPGMQCVRDTMGIPG
+62 LPGMQCIKDPILG
-77 RKWLWQNDRMFKELK
+77 RWLYQNDKMFKDLEV
-92 PYMEE
+92 YMKE

-111 GFGRSMAINGW
+111 GMGRSMAITKP
-122 MSYLAKHDFLN
+122 MVTLLKHPLLG
-133 KLASPI
+133 KIASPI
-139 VDVQYSCASASA
+139 ADLDYITASASA
-151 TPNRWNE
+151 TPNRWYDE
-158 DLKSRPMTRAEIKEM
+158 IKSRPMTIKEIHDQ
-173 VEAFGKTAKKLRDAG
+173 VDAFAKTAKKLMDAG

-203 DQFTMKNWNFRT
+203 DQFTISNMNYRT

-230 EIVKCIHEYAG
+230 EIVQAIKAACG
-241 DDFPVSLRYSVVSK
+241 KDFPVSLRYSVVSK
-255 TKGWGKGAMP
+255 TKDWGKGAMP
-265 YEEDFEEFGRD
+265 YETDFKEFGRD
-276 MEESEKAVKY
+276 MEESERAVKY
-286 LEEAGYAMFN
+286 LADAGYDMFN

-312 YMPDNCNLSY
+312 YMPDNCNLEY
-322 VEHIKNFTSKPVVC
+322 VEHIKKFTDKPVVC

-352 RLDAVAIARQNLV
+352 KLDAVAIARQNLV

-370 HKIKAGQQD
+370 HKIKEGRED

-395 KFAGT
+395 KYAGT
-400 PNIQHLGDSLH
+400 PNVQHLGDSLH

-433 KPKKVA
+433 NPKKVA

-454 TQRGH
+454 KQRGH
-459 KPVIFEKSNELG
+459 IPTIFEKSGELG

-478 AMTFKENDKD
+478 AMTFKENDKE
-488 LITWYKREI
+488 LIRWYLNEI
-497 EKAGIE
+497 EKEGID
-503 VHLGTEV
+503 VHLNTEI
-510 NDLNTLH
+510 NDLGALH
-517 GFDDIIVATGS
+517 GFDEIIVASGS
-528 VPRTMPQIKGF
+528 VPRTMPSIKGF

-545 TDVLKDKKEV
+545 TQVLRDKVDV

-574 LLLNFGKHPI
+574 MLLNYGKHPI

-639 ETFFVEC
+639 ETTFVEC

-651 GIGFVPTPVGGKT
+651 GIGFVPTPVGGKNNKK
-664 ASRKVKGRE
+664 AY
-673 TIHRVGDCVAIGNL
+673 RVGDCVAIGNL

>member
-1 MDEKYN
+1 MDEKYK

-312 YMPDNCNLSY
+312 YMPDNCNLEY
-322 VEHIKNFTSKPVVC
+322 VEHIKKFTDKPVVC

-352 RLDAVAIARQNLV
+352 KLDAVAIARQNLV

-370 HKIKAGQQD
+370 HKIKEGHED

-400 PNIQHLGDSLH
+400 PNVQHFNDSMH

-424 NRYKIVPTK
+424 TRYKIVPTK
-433 KPKKVA
+433 NPKKVA

-454 TQRGH
+454 KQRGH
-459 KPVIFEKSNELG
+459 IPTIFEKTDELG

-478 AMTFKENDKD
+478 AMTFKENDKE
-488 LITWYKREI
+488 LIRWYKNEI
-497 EKAGIE
+497 EKQGID
-503 VHLGTEV
+503 VRFNTEI
-510 NDLNTLH
+510 NDLGVLR
-517 GFDDIIVATGS
+517 GYDDIIVASGS
-528 VPRTMPQIKGF
+528 VPRMMPSIKGF
-539 DKTLTF
+539 DKALTF
-545 TDVLKDKKEV
+545 TQVLKDKVDV

-574 LLLNFGKHPI
+574 MLLNFGKHPI

-596 ATCLANTSYLR
+596 ATCLANTSFLR

-634 NVQTG
+634 NVETG
-639 ETFFVEC
+639 ETTFVEC

-651 GIGFVPTPVGGKT
+651 GIGFVPTPVGGKDNKK
-664 ASRKVKGRE
+664 AY
-673 TIHRVGDCVAIGNL
+673 RVGDCVAIGNL